1 MGRTKQIHKHAW
13 KKDLAIAIS
22 GALLLV
28 VLSSFL
34 ITSHSYQIL
43 GPYASRVKTTEKIV
57 ALTFDD
63 GPLGKHEAEVLSTLK
78 QYNAK
83 ATFYLI
89 GKQVNKHPEAA
100 RKLAQSGNEI
110 GNHGYTHR
118 SLVFIP
124 YKTIT
129 REIEL
134 TDQAIRTTGYD
145 GPITFRPPYGHKYLG
160 LPYYLASHKRESV
173 LWSLNPD
180 DIFTK
185 AEDMSRYIE
194 DNVRPG
200 DIIILHIMEDHRS
213 EQRKALKQFLPA
225 LEQQGY
231 RFVTVSEL
239 LSSR

>member
-1 MGRTKQIHKHAW
+1 
-13 KKDLAIAIS
+13 
-22 GALLLV
+22 
-28 VLSSFL
+28 
-34 ITSHSYQIL
+34 
-43 GPYASRVKTTEKIV
+43 
-57 ALTFDD
+57 
-63 GPLGKHEAEVLSTLK
+63 
-78 QYNAK
+78 
-83 ATFYLI
+83 
-89 GKQVNKHPEAA
+89 
-100 RKLAQSGNEI
+100 
-110 GNHGYTHR
+110 
-118 SLVFIP
+118 VFIP
-124 YKTIT
+124 YKTIS

-194 DNVRPG
+194 DNVQPG